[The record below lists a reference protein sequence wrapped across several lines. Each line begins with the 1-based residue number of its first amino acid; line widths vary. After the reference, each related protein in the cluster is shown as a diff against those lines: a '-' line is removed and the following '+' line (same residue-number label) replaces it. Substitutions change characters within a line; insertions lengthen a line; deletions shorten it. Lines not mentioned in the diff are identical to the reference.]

1 MHLFGTELRR
11 RRNEKGLCLA
21 TVAKAL
27 GYCTSTLSRIERGQS
42 RPQPKFVLKADK
54 YFQANGALV
63 GLAQTDAG
71 CSRPAGIP
79 WGLPDKPRHFVG
91 RHRELADAVSTLLE
105 PRPET
110 VVVGG
115 IAGAGKTALAVV
127 AGMAVMHTYPDGCLM
142 LDFQGYTMGSPGLTE
157 AEGLARVLRVVAPD
171 ADIPPDRDSRI
182 TLLRTVLT
190 GRRMLFVFDNVRSV
204 SQIRSLLPAEPKCG
218 VLVTS
223 RTRLNALDE
232 ARRIDLGGLGKDD
245 AADLF
250 RLVSGHELAPD
261 PDVQDIVASC
271 GGLPLAVRIVAARY
285 HAGGVTSEELRAQ
298 LSSET
303 SRFAAL
309 EDDERSVAGALSLSC
324 TRLRPEE
331 QRLLAQ
337 LAVHPGGRADV
348 AFVAAMAGL
357 GRLET
362 VCLLDRLHQAYLVER
377 RSADDVELHDLV
389 RALVSGHQLFRLDDA
404 DRRAALGRL
413 LDYVVP
419 MTGAADG
426 LIEPGRFQSDVPRC
440 DGTEFADSG
449 QALTWLRKRWPAL
462 ASLCELADEIGRPHD
477 CWRLAHLLRAFF
489 SREKLLEPWLRTHQR
504 ALAAAER
511 ESETRVVAMIENNL
525 GMAYQERGDLPEA
538 ARSHGRAAELFA
550 GLVDERGETDSRAS
564 LAWVQ
569 LYRGEPGEALAGLR
583 KAAEVYRTSGRS
595 RNEVIT
601 LRGMALAATSLNRS
615 FEALEYARRAHE
627 LASSPREALLA
638 VNCLGWVCYRAAI
651 HGDAHTWYEKAACL
665 AREENEVAELARSL
679 VGLGNIAAEQGE
691 LAVASERWAAAD
703 RLPVQ
708 LNPVIVGELVARR
721 RLCS

>member
-1 MHLFGTELRR
+1 MHAFGTDLRR
-11 RRNEKGLCLA
+11 RRTEKGLCLEV
-21 TVAKAL
+21 VAEAL
-27 GYCTSTLSRIERGQS
+27 GYCASTLSRVERGQM
-42 RPQPKFVLKADK
+42 RPQHKFVLEADK
-54 YFQANGALV
+54 YFQANGALL

-71 CSRPAGIP
+71 CSRPAGVP
-79 WGLPDKPRHFVG
+79 CGLPDKPRHFVG
-91 RHRELADAVSTLLE
+91 RYRELADAVSTLLE
-105 PRPET
+105 PRPEI

-127 AGMAVMHTYPDGCLM
+127 VGMTVMHTYPDGCLM

-157 AEGLARVLRVVAPD
+157 AEGLERVLRVVAPD
-171 ADIPPDRDSRI
+171 TDIPPDRDSRI

-190 GRRMLFVFDNVRSV
+190 GRRMLFVFDNVRSA

-218 VLVTS
+218 VVVTS

-232 ARRIDLGGLGKDD
+232 ARHIDLGVLQEDE

-250 RLVSGHELAPD
+250 QLVSGHEAVPD
-261 PDVQDIVASC
+261 PEVQDIVTSC
-271 GGLPLAVRIVAARY
+271 GCLPLAVRIVAARFR
-285 HAGGVTSEELRAQ
+285 AGGVTSEELRAQ

-309 EDDERSVAGALSLSC
+309 EDEERSVAGALSLSC
-324 TRLRPEE
+324 ARLRPEE

-348 AFVAAMAGL
+348 AFVSAMAGL
-357 GRLET
+357 DRLKT

-377 RSADDVELHDLV
+377 RSGGDVELHDLV
-389 RALVSGHQLFRLDDA
+389 RALVSGHKLFRLDET
-404 DRRAALGRL
+404 DRGAALGRL
-413 LDYVVP
+413 LDYAVP
-419 MTGAADG
+419 MTGAADA

-440 DGTEFADSG
+440 DGTEFTDSG

-462 ASLCELADEIGRPHD
+462 ASLCELADEIGRPRD

-489 SREKLLEPWLRTHQR
+489 SREKLLEPWIRTHQR

-511 ESETRVVAMIENNL
+511 EDENRVVAMIENNL

-538 ARSHGRAAELFA
+538 ARSHGRAAQLFA
-550 GLVDERGETDSRAS
+550 ALGGEHGETDSRAS

-569 LYRGEPGEALAGLR
+569 LYRGKPAEALAGLS
-583 KAAEVYRTSGRS
+583 KAVEVYRRTGRS

-601 LRGMALAATSLNRS
+601 LRGMALAATSLNRA
-615 FEALEYARRAHE
+615 FEALEYARQAHE
-627 LASSPREALLA
+627 LASSPREVLLA

-651 HGDAHTWYEKAACL
+651 HGDARTWYDKAAEL
-665 AREENEVAELARSL
+665 AREENELAELARSL

-691 LAVASERWAAAD
+691 LGVAGERWAAAD
-703 RLPVQ
+703 QLLVQ
-708 LNPVIVGELVARR
+708 LNPVIVGELAARR